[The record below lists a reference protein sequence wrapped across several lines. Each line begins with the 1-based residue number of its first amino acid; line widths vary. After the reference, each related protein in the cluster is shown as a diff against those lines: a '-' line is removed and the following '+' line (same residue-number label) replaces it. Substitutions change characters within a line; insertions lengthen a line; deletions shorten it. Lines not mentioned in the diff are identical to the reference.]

1 MRLWAGE
8 GRTWKATSSVMP
20 SPTIPVVPTTVNF
33 AAANIKSFTV
43 LNMMLDPAS
52 RDYKRLELAH

>member
-1 MRLWAGE
+1 
-8 GRTWKATSSVMP
+8 MP